1 MGTYANEPS
10 AMTPSAPSDSP
21 APTGVAD
28 FGTAAQERLLRR
40 LTRRLLPFLMLCY
53 LVAWLNR
60 VNISFAA
67 LQMNTDIGLSA
78 AQYGLGAGLFFI
90 TYSLLEVPSN
100 LLLCRFGARRWI
112 ARIMASWGVCAVAM
126 AFVSGPTSYYVLRLL
141 LGAAE
146 AGFYPGILFF
156 LTLWFPRG
164 RRGSVLGVFLAA
176 IPITGI
182 IGAPLSGALLS
193 LNGTLG
199 LHGWQWL
206 FIVEGLPAL
215 VLAPIVLR
223 YLQDDPS
230 KATWL
235 TAAER
240 GWLAGTLGDEHRQL
254 ARRRSYSLAQA
265 LMNPRV
271 LLLAGMW
278 FSNAC
283 LMNGITFFLPQI
295 VKGFGLS
302 NLQTGF
308 VVAIPNLLALLAMIW
323 WGRRSD
329 ARSEHLGHAT
339 LANLVGGVALLL
351 AMLLGDPVLETAAV
365 SVAFACT
372 LAFVAPFWVIPGTFL
387 SGAPAAGGIAAIS
400 AIGVLGGFFTPW
412 AIGLIRDRTGDFRG
426 GEIGVACLA
435 LLVSVVFYVVGG
447 RQEAAAMKEVQA

>member
-1 MGTYANEPS
+1 VQALAPAELGAADRS
-10 AMTPSAPSDSP
+10 A
-21 APTGVAD
+21 
-28 FGTAAQERLLRR
+28 LLRR
-40 LTRRLLPFLMLCY
+40 LRWRLLPLLMVCY

-60 VNISFAA
+60 INISFAA
-67 LQMNTDIGLSA
+67 LQMNADLGLSA

-90 TYSLLEVPSN
+90 TYALLEVPSN
-100 LLLCRFGARRWI
+100 LLLHRFGARRWI

-126 AFVSGPTSYYVLRLL
+126 AFVSGPASFYCVRLL

-146 AGFYPGILFF
+146 AGFYPGILYF
-156 LTLWFPRG
+156 LLLWFPAAQ
-164 RRGSVLGVFLAA
+164 RGSVLGIFLAA

-182 IGAPLSGALLS
+182 LGAPVSGALLA
-193 LNGTLG
+193 LDGALG
-199 LHGWQWL
+199 MRGWQWL

-215 VLAPIVLR
+215 LLAPVVLR
-223 YLQDDPS
+223 YLQDGP
-230 KATWL
+230 AQALWL
-235 TAAER
+235 SAAQR
-240 GWLAGTLGDEHRQL
+240 DWLAARL
-254 ARRRSYSLAQA
+254 AHEGQQAARSRTYSVSQA

-271 LLLAGMW
+271 LLLASMW

-308 VVAIPNLLALLAMIW
+308 VVAVPNLLALFGMIW

-329 ARSEHLGHAT
+329 ARGERRGHAA
-339 LANLVGGVALLL
+339 LANLAGGIALLA
-351 AMLLGDPVLETAAV
+351 AMMFRDPLLRTAAI

-400 AIGVLGGFFTPW
+400 AIGVLGGFVTPW
-412 AIGLIRDRTGDFRG
+412 VIGSIRDHTGDFRG
-426 GEIGVACLA
+426 GLIGVACLA
-435 LLVSVVFYVVGG
+435 LVVSVVFYFVGG
-447 RQEAAAMKEVQA
+447 RQEAVARQEVPA

>member
-1 MGTYANEPS
+1 MNAVAHG
-10 AMTPSAPSDSP
+10 DS
-21 APTGVAD
+21 AD
-28 FGTAAQERLLRR
+28 FGESSQARLMRR
-40 LTRRLLPFLMLCY
+40 LGWHLLPFLMLCY

-60 VNISFAA
+60 INISFAA
-67 LQMNTDIGLSA
+67 LQMNHDIGLSG

-100 LLLCRFGARRWI
+100 LMLYHFGARRWI
-112 ARIMASWGVCAVAM
+112 ARIMASWGICAVAM
-126 AFVSGPTSYYVLRLL
+126 AFVSGPSSFYALRLL

-156 LTLWFPRG
+156 LTLWFPRA
-164 RRGSVLGVFLAA
+164 RRGSVLGLFLAA
-176 IPITGI
+176 IPISGI
-182 IGAPLSGALLS
+182 VGAPLSGALLS
-193 LNGTLG
+193 LEGTLG

-206 FIVEGLPAL
+206 FIVEGLPAVL
-215 VLAPIVLR
+215 LAPLVLR
-223 YLQDDPS
+223 YLQDGPS
-230 KATWL
+230 QARWLSGAERTWL
-235 TAAER
+235 ATRLDQEQR
-240 GWLAGTLGDEHRQL
+240 LL
-254 ARRRSYSLAQA
+254 ARRRKYSLAQA

-271 LLLAGMW
+271 LLLASMW

-295 VKGFGLS
+295 VKGFGLN

-308 VVAIPNLLALLAMIW
+308 VVAIPNLLALVGMIW

-329 ARSEHLGHAT
+329 ARGEHRGHAA
-339 LANLVGGVALLL
+339 LANIGGGMALLA
-351 AMLLGDPVLETAAV
+351 AMMLGDPVLKTAAIA
-365 SVAFACT
+365 VAFACT

-400 AIGVLGGFFTPW
+400 AIGVLGGFVTPW

-435 LLVSVVFYVVGG
+435 LLVSVVFYLVSG
-447 RQEAAAMKEVQA
+447 RQEAAALKEVQA

>member
-1 MGTYANEPS
+1 
-10 AMTPSAPSDSP
+10 
-21 APTGVAD
+21 
-28 FGTAAQERLLRR
+28 
-40 LTRRLLPFLMLCY
+40 
-53 LVAWLNR
+53 
-60 VNISFAA
+60 
-67 LQMNTDIGLSA
+67 
-78 AQYGLGAGLFFI
+78 
-90 TYSLLEVPSN
+90 
-100 LLLCRFGARRWI
+100 
-112 ARIMASWGVCAVAM
+112 
-126 AFVSGPTSYYVLRLL
+126 
-141 LGAAE
+141 
-146 AGFYPGILFF
+146 
-156 LTLWFPRG
+156 
-164 RRGSVLGVFLAA
+164 VFLAA

-206 FIVEGLPAL
+206 FIIEGLPSL

-230 KATWL
+230 KARWL
-235 TAAER
+235 SAAER
-240 GWLAGTLGDEHRQL
+240 GWLASTLDHEHLQL
-254 ARRRSYSLAQA
+254 ARRRTYSLAQS

-308 VVAIPNLLALLAMIW
+308 VVAIPNLLALVAMIW

-339 LANLVGGVALLL
+339 LANLVGGVALLA
-351 AMLLGDPVLETAAV
+351 AMLLGDPVLRTAAV

-435 LLVSVVFYVVGG
+435 LLASVVFYIVGG
-447 RQEAAAMKEVQA
+447 RQEAAALKEVQA

>member
-1 MGTYANEPS
+1 LAPAGS
-10 AMTPSAPSDSP
+10 ADL
-21 APTGVAD
+21 
-28 FGTAAQERLLRR
+28 GTASQARLLQR

-67 LQMNTDIGLSA
+67 LQMDADLGLSA

-90 TYSLLEVPSN
+90 SYSLLEVPSN
-100 LLLCRFGARRWI
+100 LLLYRFGARRWI

-126 AFVSGPTSYYVLRLL
+126 AFVSGAKSFYVIRLL

-164 RRGSVLGVFLAA
+164 RRGSALGVFLAA

-182 IGAPLSGALLS
+182 IGAPLSGALLG
-193 LNGTLG
+193 LDGALG

-206 FIVEGLPAL
+206 FIIEGLPAI
-215 VLAPIVLR
+215 VLAPIVLL

-230 KATWL
+230 KARWL
-235 TAAER
+235 SAAER
-240 GWLAGTLGDEHRQL
+240 GWLATTLDHEHLQL
-254 ARRRSYSLAQA
+254 TSRRTYSMAQA
-265 LMNPRV
+265 LMNSRV

-308 VVAIPNLLALLAMIW
+308 VVAIPNLLALIGMIW
-323 WGRRSD
+323 WGRRAD
-329 ARSEHLGHAT
+329 ARSEYRGHAT
-339 LANLVGGVALLL
+339 LANFVGGVALLA
-351 AMLLGDPVLETAAV
+351 AMLLADPVLKTAAV

-400 AIGVLGGFFTPW
+400 AIGVLGGFVTPW
-412 AIGLIRDRTGDFRG
+412 AIGFIRDRTGDFRN

-435 LLVSVVFYVVGG
+435 LLVSVVFYFVGG
-447 RQEAAAMKEVQA
+447 RQEAAALKEVQA

>member
-1 MGTYANEPS
+1 
-10 AMTPSAPSDSP
+10 MTPSAPVGSTVP
-21 APTGVAD
+21 AGSAD
-28 FGTAAQERLLRR
+28 FGTASQALLLQRLKW
-40 LTRRLLPFLMLCY
+40 RLLPFLMLCY

-67 LQMNTDIGLSA
+67 LQMNGDIGLSA

-100 LLLCRFGARRWI
+100 LLLFRFGARRWI

-126 AFVSGPTSYYVLRLL
+126 AFVTGAKSFYVLRLL

-164 RRGSVLGVFLAA
+164 RRGSVLAVFLAA

-193 LNGTLG
+193 LEGTLG

-206 FIVEGLPAL
+206 FIVEGLPAV
-215 VLAPIVLR
+215 VLAPVVLR

-230 KATWL
+230 KARWL
-235 TAAER
+235 SAAER
-240 GWLAGTLGDEHRQL
+240 GWLATTLDHEHLQL
-254 ARRRSYSLAQA
+254 TRRRNYSIAEA
-265 LMNPRV
+265 LLNPRV
-271 LLLAGMW
+271 LLLASMW

-283 LMNGITFFLPQI
+283 LINGITFFLPQI

-308 VVAIPNLLALLAMIW
+308 VVAIPNLLALVGMIW

-329 ARSEHLGHAT
+329 ARSEHRGHAT
-339 LANLVGGVALLL
+339 LANFMGGVALLA
-351 AMLLGDPVLETAAV
+351 AMLLADPVLKTAAV

-387 SGAPAAGGIAAIS
+387 GGAAAAGGIAAIS
-400 AIGVLGGFFTPW
+400 AIGVLGGFVTPW
-412 AIGLIRDRTGDFRG
+412 AIGLIRDRTGDFRI
-426 GEIGVACLA
+426 GEIGVASLA
-435 LLVSVVFYVVGG
+435 LLVSMVFYVVGG
-447 RQEAAAMKEVQA
+447 WQEAAALKEVQA